1 MTTAKKSSTSTL
13 DTVPLVIREQMV
25 VLFKF
30 YMEQTICEGMTYCN
44 ELYRLVKVFSVKE
57 RLEAY
62 RFGCELILQG
72 APVVI
77 TVSQARYVVWV
88 NLRNMST
95 STEVQS
101 AA

>member
-1 MTTAKKSSTSTL
+1 MTTAKKSSISTL
-13 DTVPLVIREQMV
+13 DTVPLVVREQQV

-30 YMEQTICEGMTYCN
+30 YMDQAICEGMTHTN
-44 ELYRLVKVFSVKE
+44 ELYRLVKVFPVKE

-77 TVSQARYVVWV
+77 TVSQERYAVWAS
-88 NLRNMST
+88 LRNGST
-95 STEVQS
+95 ATEVRS

>member
-1 MTTAKKSSTSTL
+1 MTASKQSSTSTL
-13 DTVPLVIREQMV
+13 ETVPLVVREQQV

-30 YMEQTICEGMTYCN
+30 YMEQTICEGMTYYS
-44 ELYRLVKVFSVKE
+44 ELHRLVKVFSVKE

-77 TVSQARYVVWV
+77 TVSQQRYAIWV
-88 NLRNMST
+88 SLRNGST
-95 STEVQS
+95 TAEARLV
-101 AA
+101 A

>member
-1 MTTAKKSSTSTL
+1 MTTAKRSSTSTL
-13 DTVPLVIREQMV
+13 DTVPLVVREQQV
-25 VLFKF
+25 ALFKF
-30 YMEQTICEGMTYCN
+30 YMDQAICEGMTHSN
-44 ELYRLVKVFSVKE
+44 ELYRLIKVFSLKE

-77 TVSQARYVVWV
+77 TVSQKRYTVWAS
-88 NLRNMST
+88 LRNT
-95 STEVQS
+95 STAAELRS